1 MGTLSEI
8 LKEQWQWRKQILSL
22 GLFDLKKTSA
32 GAVLGP
38 LWFFAKPAVYILV
51 FWFALEV
58 GLRSADQTGSDVPY
72 ILWLM
77 GGLVPWFY
85 IQEIL
90 GTGINVFKRYSYLVT
105 KIKFPLAGIPTIF
118 SISTFVVQLGLVVA
132 LLIVYFLC
140 GLPLDLYLLQLP
152 VALVLMFVFFNMF
165 SLVTSLLSAISK
177 DFMNLMKTL
186 STPLFWLSGIIF
198 NVFNLG
204 IPVIEL
210 VLMLNPITFI
220 VTMYRCAV
228 YDKMWIWDKP
238 EAIIGF
244 VVVFV
249 VTLLVTLVIYRRTH
263 EEVADVPLAPRR
275 PSPSSSTMSRR
286 PTSCTRTTGSGFSAS
301 SAAATSASSLPR

>member
-1 MGTLSEI
+1 
-8 LKEQWQWRKQILSL
+8 
-22 GLFDLKKTSA
+22 
-32 GAVLGP
+32 
-38 LWFFAKPAVYILV
+38 
-51 FWFALEV
+51 
-58 GLRSADQTGSDVPY
+58 
-72 ILWLM
+72 
-77 GGLVPWFY
+77 
-85 IQEIL
+85 
-90 GTGINVFKRYSYLVT
+90 
-105 KIKFPLAGIPTIF
+105 
-118 SISTFVVQLGLVVA
+118 
-132 LLIVYFLC
+132 
-140 GLPLDLYLLQLP
+140 
-152 VALVLMFVFFNMF
+152 MF

-263 EEVADVPLAPRR
+263 EEVADVL
-275 PSPSSSTMSRR
+275 
-286 PTSCTRTTGSGFSAS
+286 
-301 SAAATSASSLPR
+301 

>member
-77 GGLVPWFY
+77 GGLIPWFY

-90 GTGINVFKRYSYLVT
+90 GSYLVT

-118 SISTFVVQLGLVVA
+118 SISTFVIQLGLVVA
-132 LLIVYFLC
+132 LLVVYFIC
-140 GLPLDLYLLQLP
+140 GQPLDLYLLQLP

-198 NVFNLG
+198 NVFKC
-204 IPVIEL
+204 PSFRSSSCS
-210 VLMLNPITFI
+210 T
-220 VTMYRCAV
+220 R
-228 YDKMWIWDKP
+228 
-238 EAIIGF
+238 
-244 VVVFV
+244 
-249 VTLLVTLVIYRRTH
+249 
-263 EEVADVPLAPRR
+263 
-275 PSPSSSTMSRR
+275 SPS
-286 PTSCTRTTGSGFSAS
+286 
-301 SAAATSASSLPR
+301 L

>member
-1 MGTLSEI
+1 MREMGIVSTLSEI
-8 LKEQWQWRKQILSL
+8 LKEQWEWRKQILSL
-22 GLFDLKKTSA
+22 GLFDLKKISA

-77 GGLVPWFY
+77 GGLIPWFY

-90 GTGINVFKRYSYLVT
+90 GTGINIFKRYSYLVT
-105 KIKFPLAGIPTIF
+105 KIKFPLAGIQTIF
-118 SISTFVVQLGLVVA
+118 SISTFVIQLGLVAA
-132 LLIVYFLC
+132 LLVVYFLC
-140 GLPLDLYLLQLP
+140 GQPLDLYLLQLP

-198 NVFNLG
+198 NVYNLQL
-204 IPVIEL
+204 PLVEL

-238 EAIIGF
+238 EAIVGF
-244 VVVFV
+244 VVVFA
-249 VTLLVTLVIYRRTH
+249 VTLVITLVIYRRTH
-263 EEVADVPLAPRR
+263 EEVADVL
-275 PSPSSSTMSRR
+275 
-286 PTSCTRTTGSGFSAS
+286 
-301 SAAATSASSLPR
+301 